1 VAATEAA
8 RLPGSALLAAALAL
22 PGVQPASADSAPDQ
36 RSVSFRYLD
45 YLDRQPGRDRVRIKA
60 PTVHALAPLGS
71 DWSVSGSLVSDAISG
86 ASPAYHSSALTRLR
100 DERQAGELSLTRY
113 LADGTVSVGAGYST
127 EADYVSRGLTR
138 AGQPDPATTATR
150 PGMPA
155 WPSAVMPSTRSP
167 ARSAASASAWPTC
180 CSGSRACWARTTC
193 CAWMPRPAAPGAT
206 CPTRTSSSTRGRA
219 SAAAPGCCCAGTTT
233 CRRWTAPCGCIG
245 APSATT
251 GACARTR
258 WGSEWVQPWRWG
270 LSLTPQLRL
279 HTQSAARFY
288 VDAQAGPSVPLPPPD
303 ALHSSFDHRLS
314 AFGARTW
321 GLKLAKTLGP
331 EWTVDVKLEHY
342 EQRAAW
348 RIGGRGSPGLEP
360 FQARSWQVGLTRVF

>member
-1 VAATEAA
+1 MAATEAA

-86 ASPAYHSSALTRLR
+86 ASPSYHSSALSRLR
-100 DERQAGELSLTRY
+100 DKRQAGDLNLTRY

-127 EADYVSRGLTR
+127 EADYVSRGLTLQASR
-138 AGQPDPATTATR
+138 SSDDRNTTWHAGLAVNRDAINPVTGAVSGERKRVADLLFGVTR
-150 PGMPA
+150 VL
-155 WPSAVMPSTRSP
+155 SSNDVLRLD
-167 ARSAASASAWPTC
+167 ASAS
-180 CSGSRACWARTTC
+180 RARGYLSDPYKLFDER
-193 CAWMPRPAAPGAT
+193 PRE
-206 CPTRTSSSTRGRA
+206 RRSTRLLLRWNHHLPSLDGTLRLHWRA
-219 SAAAPGCCCAGTTT
+219 F
-233 CRRWTAPCGCIG
+233 RDD
-245 APSATT
+245 
-251 GACARTR
+251 
-258 WGSEWVQPWRWG
+258 WGVRAHTLGLEWVQPWRWG

-288 VDAQAGPSVPLPPPD
+288 VDAQPGPSVPLPPPD